1 MTRSRARPSQPRL
14 RCCFSDAVANRVAR
28 CSKARGATREYR
40 RTVECSS
47 ERAQGI
53 CTAWLDHVRRA
64 SRFTMGSSQAPS
76 ALRRQDAIRLQGGGL
91 LGMGDAINT
100 VVDAQKRSERV
111 RDVSELMEQALARF
125 GSFDQVP
132 LQPVIRRVHEFDADE
147 R

>member
-1 MTRSRARPSQPRL
+1 
-14 RCCFSDAVANRVAR
+14 
-28 CSKARGATREYR
+28 
-40 RTVECSS
+40 
-47 ERAQGI
+47 
-53 CTAWLDHVRRA
+53 
-64 SRFTMGSSQAPS
+64 MGSSRAPS
-76 ALRRQDAIRLQGGGL
+76 ALRRHDAVRLQGGGL

-100 VVDAQKRSERV
+100 VVDAQKRSERI